1 MTTMDA
7 SSQTFIEQMGLTSE
21 RHGMPRIAG
30 RLLGFL
36 LLDGGA
42 HSLDDLAERLQVSK
56 ASVSTN
62 ARVLENLQ
70 LIERQTV
77 PGDRRDFYRIG
88 DNPGEHMFELAR
100 QRLEETR
107 RLFDTTRHTLPE
119 EMEEARA
126 RVTAWSSFYA
136 FLLDDL
142 DRKVERWRDQLR
154 DQPSA

>member
-1 MTTMDA
+1 MD
-7 SSQTFIEQMGLTSE
+7 SPSQTFIERMGLTSE

-62 ARVLENLQ
+62 ARFLENLQ
-70 LIERQTV
+70 VIRRRPV
-77 PGDRRDFYRIG
+77 PGDRRDFYQIG
-88 DNPGEHMFELAR
+88 ENPGEHMFELAR
-100 QRLEETR
+100 KRLEEFR
-107 RLFDTTRHTLPE
+107 RLFESTDLPE
-119 EMEEARA
+119 EMGEARGRIA
-126 RVTAWSSFYA
+126 AWSAFYA

-142 DRKVERWRDQLR
+142 DRKVERWRDQ
-154 DQPSA
+154 QSA

>member
-1 MTTMDA
+1 MDA

-36 LLDGGA
+36 LLNGEA
-42 HSLDDLAERLQVSK
+42 YSLDDLAERLQVSK

-62 ARVLENLQ
+62 ARFLEDLQ
-70 LIERQTV
+70 LVKREPV

-88 DNPGEHMFELAR
+88 ENPGEHMFELAR
-100 QRLEETR
+100 KRLEELR
-107 RLFDTTRHTLPE
+107 RFFDSTDLSE
-119 EMEEARA
+119 ERGEAQA
-126 RVTAWSSFYA
+126 RVDAWRDFYA

-142 DRKVERWRDQLR
+142 DRKVERWRDQQR

>member
-1 MTTMDA
+1 MSTA
-7 SSQTFIEQMGLTSE
+7 AQTFIEQMGLNAE
-21 RHGMPRIAG
+21 RYGMPRIAG

-36 LLDGGA
+36 LLDGGT

-70 LIERQTV
+70 LIERRAV
-77 PGDRRDFYRIG
+77 PGDRRDFYQIG
-88 DNPGEHMFELAR
+88 ENPGEHMFELAR

-107 RLFDTTRHTLPE
+107 RLFDATSAALPE
-119 EMEEARA
+119 EMAEARG
-126 RVTAWSSFYA
+126 RVAAWSSFYA

-142 DRKVERWRDQLR
+142 DRRLERWRDQ
-154 DQPSA
+154 QTA

>member
-1 MTTMDA
+1 MDPA
-7 SSQTFIEQMGLTSE
+7 SQTFIEQMGLTAE

-36 LLDGGA
+36 LLDGGT
-42 HSLDDLAERLQVSK
+42 HSLDDLADRLHVSK

-70 LIERQTV
+70 LVERHAV

-88 DNPGEHMFELAR
+88 ENPGEHMFELAR

-107 RLFDTTRHTLPE
+107 RLFDATREALPE
-119 EMEEARA
+119 EMAEAR
-126 RVTAWSSFYA
+126 RRIDAWCYFYA
-136 FLLDDL
+136 FLLDEL
-142 DRKVERWRDQLR
+142 DHRLERWRGRQT
-154 DQPSA
+154 A

>member
-1 MTTMDA
+1 MDA

-36 LLDGGA
+36 LLDGES

-62 ARVLENLQ
+62 ARFLEDLQ
-70 LIERQTV
+70 LVKREPV

-88 DNPGEHMFELAR
+88 ENPGEHMFELAR
-100 QRLEETR
+100 KRLEELR
-107 RLFDTTRHTLPE
+107 RLFDSTALPE
-119 EMEEARA
+119 EMAEAQT
-126 RVTAWSSFYA
+126 RVDAWSDFYA

-142 DRKVERWRDQLR
+142 DRKVERWRGQ
-154 DQPSA
+154 QSP

>member
-1 MTTMDA
+1 MDSA
-7 SSQTFIEQMGLTSE
+7 SQIFIEQMGLTSE

-62 ARVLENLQ
+62 ARFLENLD
-70 LIERQTV
+70 LIKRQPV

-88 DNPGEHMFELAR
+88 ENPGEHMFELAR
-100 QRLEETR
+100 KRLEEFR
-107 RLFDTTRHTLPE
+107 RLFDSTTLPD
-119 EMEEARA
+119 EMSEAQA
-126 RVTAWSSFYA
+126 RVNAWSDFYA

-142 DRKVERWRDQLR
+142 DRKVERWRDQ
-154 DQPSA
+154 QSA

>member
-1 MTTMDA
+1 MHA
-7 SSQTFIEQMGLTSE
+7 AAQTFIEQMGLTAE

-36 LLDGGA
+36 LLDGGT

-70 LIERQTV
+70 LVERRAV
-77 PGDRRDFYRIG
+77 PGDRRDFYQIG
-88 DNPGEHMFELAR
+88 ENPGEHMFELAR

-107 RLFDTTRHTLPE
+107 RLFDATSDTLPE
-119 EMEEARA
+119 EMAAARGRIA
-126 RVTAWSSFYA
+126 AWSSFYA

-142 DRKVERWRDQLR
+142 DRRVERWHDQ
-154 DQPSA
+154 QTA

>member
-1 MTTMDA
+1 MSTA
-7 SSQTFIEQMGLTSE
+7 AQTFIEQMGLTAE

-36 LLDGGA
+36 LLDGGT

-62 ARVLENLQ
+62 ARVLENFQ
-70 LIERQTV
+70 LVERRAV

-88 DNPGEHMFELAR
+88 ENPGEHMFELAR

-107 RLFDTTRHTLPE
+107 RLFDATSAALPE
-119 EMEEARA
+119 EMAEARG
-126 RVTAWSSFYA
+126 RVAAWSSFYA

-142 DRKVERWRDQLR
+142 DRRLERWRDQ
-154 DQPSA
+154 QTA

>member
-1 MTTMDA
+1 MAPASPIPDDA
-7 SSQTFIEQMGLTSE
+7 QTFIERMGLVSE
-21 RHGMPRIAG
+21 RYGIPRIAG

-62 ARVLENLQ
+62 ARFLEGLQ
-70 LIERQTV
+70 VIQRQPV

-88 DNPGEHMFELAR
+88 ENPGEHMFELAR
-100 QRLEETR
+100 QRLEESR
-107 RLFDTTRHTLPE
+107 RLFETTRLPDD
-119 EMEEARA
+119 MAEAQA
-126 RVTAWSSFYA
+126 RLDAWRDFYA

-142 DRKVERWRDQLR
+142 DRKVERWRDHHT
-154 DQPSA
+154 S